1 MYRIEIYY
9 NKKGELTFAQYD
21 EQDRLLGRCHGKNV
35 KKCLNAIKDEKI
47 KKIYPNGKD
56 TATVAYSD
64 ANVNIHHIDHVT
76 KDPLMK
82 DYLKIVEKKLE
93 KTEERASKVTRTN
106 KYRGPLVFVTTLL
119 VLAFASAIMSG
130 ATMAPEAANIPNK
143 PASSYSETYDKDSQ
157 NSTIST
163 DVPIYENATI
173 EDDIDI
179 PEYTFLEYEDR
190 SDEEK
195 LHTASSL
202 YFDKIEKYANMYG
215 LDPELV
221 LALATQERGVHSSQM
236 DSGGATGLMQI
247 QNGIWLD
254 NEITA
259 YNFNTDSYET
269 VKVTKSKIENVDS
282 NIKIGCMILQDM
294 IHDKDYNIL
303 AGVLS
308 YNMGGTNVNKIIKKH
323 SETSGL
329 SREDILS
336 NQNNC
341 DWLKHR
347 GIITVGD
354 KDYVQHVLSYLG
366 NDIDTYVL
374 KPDGERVELS
384 VKNYDVTQVATR

>member
-21 EQDRLLGRCHGKNV
+21 KKDRLLGRCHGKNV

-47 KKIYPNGKD
+47 KKVYPSGKD

-64 ANVNIHHIDHVT
+64 ANVNIHHINHVT
-76 KDPLMK
+76 KDPLMQ
-82 DYLKIVEKKLE
+82 DYLKIVEKKIE
-93 KTEERASKVTRTN
+93 KTEERASRVTRTN

-119 VLAFASAIMSG
+119 VLAFVSNIMAG
-130 ATMAPEAANIPNK
+130 ATMAPKDAKISGKPESSFHLNIEQPNQNSSVTTDIKTFESSTIEEDMEIPN
-143 PASSYSETYDKDSQ
+143 
-157 NSTIST
+157 
-163 DVPIYENATI
+163 
-173 EDDIDI
+173 
-179 PEYTFLEYEDR
+179 YTFLEYEDR

-195 LHTASSL
+195 LHTASTL

-221 LALATQERGVHSSQM
+221 LALATQERGVHSSQI

-259 YNFNTDSYET
+259 YNFNTNSYET
-269 VKVTKSKIENVDS
+269 VKVTKPKIENVDS

-341 DWLKHR
+341 DWLNHR

>member
-1 MYRIEIYY
+1 MYRIEVYY
-9 NKKGELTFAQYD
+9 NKKGELTLAQYD
-21 EQDRLLGRCHGKNV
+21 EKDNLLGRCHGKNV
-35 KKCLNAIKDEKI
+35 KKCLNAIKGEKI
-47 KKIYPNGKD
+47 KRIYPSDKD
-56 TATVAYSD
+56 TATISYND
-64 ANVNIHHIDHVT
+64 ANVNLHHIDDIT

-93 KTEERASKVTRTN
+93 QKEERSSKVTRTN

-130 ATMAPEAANIPNK
+130 AAIAPEAAQTTGK
-143 PASSYSETYDKDSQ
+143 PTSSYSETYNKDS
-157 NSTIST
+157 NNPTIST
-163 DVPIYENATI
+163 DVPIYEKATI
-173 EDDIDI
+173 EDDIEKPD
-179 PEYTFLEYEDR
+179 YAFLEYEDR

-221 LALATQERGVHSSQM
+221 LALATQERGIHSTET
-236 DSGGATGLMQI
+236 DRGGATGLMQI

-259 YNFNTDSYET
+259 YNFETQSYET
-269 VKVTKSKIENVDS
+269 VKVTKSKIENLDS

-308 YNMGGTNVNKIIKKH
+308 YNMGGSNVNKIIKKH

-329 SREDILS
+329 SRDDILS
-336 NQNNC
+336 DQNNC

-354 KDYVQHVLSYLG
+354 KDYVQHVVSYMG

-374 KPDGERVELS
+374 KPNGERVDLS
-384 VKNYDVTQVATR
+384 IKNYDVTLSVTR

>member
-21 EQDRLLGRCHGKNV
+21 ENDNLLGRCHGKNV
-35 KKCLNAIKDEKI
+35 KKCLDAIKDEKI
-47 KKIYPNGKD
+47 KTIYPNGKD
-56 TATVAYSD
+56 TATITYND
-64 ANVNIHHIDHVT
+64 ASVNIHHIDHVT

-82 DYLKIVEKKLE
+82 DYLKIIEKKLE
-93 KTEERASKVTRTN
+93 QKEERASKVTRKN

-130 ATMAPEAANIPNK
+130 ATMAPEAAQNSGK
-143 PASSYSETYDKDSQ
+143 PTSSYSENYDKESKSPD
-157 NSTIST
+157 IST
-163 DVPIYENATI
+163 DVPIFEAPI
-173 EDDIDI
+173 VEDDI

-195 LHTASSL
+195 LHTASTL
-202 YFDKIEKYANMYG
+202 YFDKIEKYADMYG

-221 LALATQERGVHSSQM
+221 LALATQERGIHSSEK
-236 DSGGATGLMQI
+236 DAGGATGLMQI

-254 NEITA
+254 NEVTA
-259 YNFNTDSYET
+259 YNFNTNSYET
-269 VKVTKSKIENVDS
+269 VKVTKSKIENVDT

-308 YNMGGTNVNKIIKKH
+308 YNMGGTNVNKILKKH
-323 SETSGL
+323 SEETGI
-329 SREDILS
+329 SRADILA

-354 KDYVQHVLSYLG
+354 KDYVQHVISYMG
-366 NDIDTYVL
+366 SDIDTYVI
-374 KPDGERVELS
+374 KPNGERVDLS
-384 VKNYDVTQVATR
+384 IKNYDVTLNVTR

>member
-21 EQDRLLGRCHGKNV
+21 ENDNLLGRCHGKNV
-35 KKCLNAIKDEKI
+35 KKCLDAIKDEKI

-56 TATVAYSD
+56 TATITYND
-64 ANVNIHHIDHVT
+64 ASVNIHHIDHVT

-82 DYLKIVEKKLE
+82 DYLKIIEKKLE
-93 KTEERASKVTRTN
+93 QKEERASKVTRKN

-130 ATMAPEAANIPNK
+130 ATMAPEAAQNSGK
-143 PASSYSETYDKDSQ
+143 PASSYSENYDKESKSPD
-157 NSTIST
+157 IST
-163 DVPIYENATI
+163 DVPIFEAPII
-173 EDDIDI
+173 EDDI

-195 LHTASSL
+195 LHTASTL
-202 YFDKIEKYANMYG
+202 YFDKIEKYADMYG

-221 LALATQERGVHSSQM
+221 LALATQERGIHSSEK
-236 DSGGATGLMQI
+236 DAGGATGLMQI

-254 NEITA
+254 NEVTA
-259 YNFNTDSYET
+259 YNFNTNSYET
-269 VKVTKSKIENVDS
+269 VKVTKSKIENVDT

-308 YNMGGTNVNKIIKKH
+308 YNMGGTNVNKILKKH
-323 SETSGL
+323 SEETGI
-329 SREDILS
+329 SRADILA

-354 KDYVQHVLSYLG
+354 KDYVQHVISYMG
-366 NDIDTYVL
+366 SDIDTYVI
-374 KPDGERVELS
+374 KPNGERVDLS
-384 VKNYDVTQVATR
+384 IKNYDVTLNVTR

>member
-9 NKKGELTFAQYD
+9 NKQGELTFAQYD
-21 EQDRLLGRCHGKNV
+21 KKDRLLGRCHGKNV
-35 KKCLNAIKDEKI
+35 KKCLDAIKDEKI
-47 KKIYPNGKD
+47 KKVYPSDKD
-56 TATVAYSD
+56 TATIEYRD
-64 ANVNIHHIDHVT
+64 ANVNIHHINHVT
-76 KDPLMK
+76 KDPLMQ
-82 DYLKIVEKKLE
+82 DYLRIVEKKIE
-93 KTEERASKVTRTN
+93 QPEERASRVTRTN
-106 KYRGPLVFVTTLL
+106 KYRGPLVFVTMLL
-119 VLAFASAIMSG
+119 VLAFASTIMSG
-130 ATMAPEAANIPNK
+130 ATMAPKDTKAEAK
-143 PASSYSETYDKDSQ
+143 TESSYHYNIDQEKQ
-157 NSTIST
+157 NTPIITNTKTFESSTI
-163 DVPIYENATI
+163 E
-173 EDDIDI
+173 EDMET
-179 PEYTFLEYEDR
+179 PNYAFLEYEDR

-202 YFDKIEKYANMYG
+202 YFDKIEKYADMYG

-221 LALATQERGVHSSQM
+221 LALATQERGVHSSKT

-247 QNGIWLD
+247 QNGVWLD

-259 YNFNTDSYET
+259 YNFNTNSYET
-269 VKVTKSKIENVDS
+269 VKVTKSKIENIDS

-308 YNMGGTNVNKIIKKH
+308 YNMGGVNVNKIIKKH

-329 SREDILS
+329 SREDILA

-354 KDYVQHVLSYLG
+354 KDYVQHVVSYMG
-366 NDIDTYVL
+366 NDIDTYVI
-374 KPDGERVELS
+374 KPNGERVDLS
-384 VKNYDVTQVATR
+384 IKNYDVTLTVTR